1 MALPIPMCCISGDA
15 PNEPP
20 LETSRYRIG
29 FACPRPASVSLILA
43 PIAALLLFT
52 PTSLMEIQRFEW
64 PGFMK
69 RTLLYLSPGTA
80 PPRFS
85 KRSSL
90 PSLSTS
96 AKETPCPFCRCPVPL
111 EELMSTKYFPS

>member
-1 MALPIPMCCISGDA
+1 MEAIAVALPMPMCCISGDA

-43 PIAALLLFT
+43 PIAARLLFT
-52 PTSLMEIQRFEW
+52 PTSLIEIQRFEC

-69 RTLLYLSPGTA
+69 STLLYLSPGTA
-80 PPRFS
+80 PPGFRTDLHC
-85 KRSSL
+85 R
-90 PSLSTS
+90 
-96 AKETPCPFCRCPVPL
+96 RCPHPRRRLRALSVDVRFHL
-111 EELMSTKYFPS
+111 RS